1 MDAKV
6 TIRIVDRELVGPEG
20 SQFVFRSVEAD
31 KRNVRN
37 LVYVLAEV
45 GGVVDGELL
54 ELGVRDRCCALVTV
68 DRFVDG
74 FPIEIFQDSDAVVF
88 CRGIVVFLA
97 VKFHFAII
105 DFPTLLVLLFFNSSH
120 FNITHMHWKPKTSI
134 RMLIVDGARM
144 LATFIIHH
152 PQVLQ
157 PINIILKTVFFIG
170 H

>member
-1 MDAKV
+1 M
-6 TIRIVDRELVGPEG
+6 GPKG
-20 SQFVFRSVEAD
+20 TRFVFRSVEAD

-45 GGVVDGELL
+45 DGVVGGELL

-68 DRFVDG
+68 DCFVDG
-74 FPIEIFQDSDAVVF
+74 FPIEIFQDGDFVIF
-88 CRGIVVFLA
+88 GQGIVVFLA
-97 VKFHFAII
+97 VKFHFAVI
-105 DFPTLLVLLFFNSSH
+105 DFSTLFVLFFFNSSH
-120 FNITHMHWKPKTSI
+120 FKITYMHLKPKTSI
-134 RMLIVDGARM
+134 RILMVDSARM

-152 PQVLQ
+152 SQVLQ

>member
-68 DRFVDG
+68 DHFVDG
-74 FPIEIFQDSDAVVF
+74 FPIEIF
-88 CRGIVVFLA
+88 
-97 VKFHFAII
+97 
-105 DFPTLLVLLFFNSSH
+105 
-120 FNITHMHWKPKTSI
+120 
-134 RMLIVDGARM
+134 
-144 LATFIIHH
+144 
-152 PQVLQ
+152 
-157 PINIILKTVFFIG
+157 
-170 H
+170 